1 MATNRTRV
9 YSPDDFLQRQSSD
22 TALRP
27 YTLIGITRET
37 TEKDRISFALDV
49 ARDNWLAIPV
59 ELVESVEVIGTV
71 TTDGDSHPKVSLQ
84 LKDPQSPEGQ
94 IFAAVATTM
103 EHTLLSVMRNVMPA
117 LASAG
122 SAGAR
127 DDACHDCIHQCSHV
141 VVTEEDPFAAIL
153 CMLSCPCPG

>member
-9 YSPDDFLQRQSSD
+9 YPPEDFLQRQSGY
-22 TALRP
+22 APLRP

-37 TEKDRISFALDV
+37 EEKDRISFALDV
-49 ARDNWLAIPV
+49 ARDNWLAIPL

-71 TTDGDSHPKVSLQ
+71 TTDGGSHPKVSLQ

-103 EHTLLSVMRNVMPA
+103 EHTLLSLMRTVMPA
-117 LASAG
+117 LASTV
-122 SAGAR
+122 SA
-127 DDACHDCIHQCSHV
+127 DTNDACHDCIHRCSHI
-141 VVTEEDPFAAIL
+141 VVTEDDPFAAII
-153 CMLSCPCPG
+153 CMLNCPCPG